1 MGLLSGGLLNRGGGD
16 GVGSAVARIP
26 KTYYWGAGQTGRL
39 DGRNPLGTGD
49 RRIVFDTNAQ
59 ENIHGGEDR
68 AIWLVSS
75 EVDSNFDSLRED
87 DAPQLGEFLKFPVG
101 RWNIYLYMES
111 RIAAD
116 TSSALRFLRVTPDD
130 DDQIVHYGSGY
141 TTAFRP
147 NRQSSIPQ
155 NAVPEATGHTFEINA
170 PDILVDGTEQF
181 YFLLLGLASDTQ
193 SNVSVYLRISK
204 S

>member
-1 MGLLSGGLLNRGGGD
+1 MGLLSGGLLNRGD
-16 GVGSAVARIP
+16 SVPRIP
-26 KTYYWGAGQTGRL
+26 KTYYWGVGQTGRL

-49 RRIVFDTNAQ
+49 RRIVLNTIAQ
-59 ENIHGGEDR
+59 ENIHGGEDS

-87 DAPQLGEFLKFPVG
+87 DAAQLGEFLKLPAG
-101 RWNIYLYMES
+101 RWNIYLYVES
-111 RIAAD
+111 RVTAD

-155 NAVPEATGHTFEINA
+155 NAAPEATGHTFEINA

-181 YFLLLGLASDTQ
+181 YFLLLGLASDIQ
-193 SNVSVYLRISK
+193 SNVSLYLRISR